1 MNFGKFL
8 VQQGATPRPPRAG
21 FPLPMLGNTGSR
33 EIWDDELQEIIEVPA
48 GRRDGSTQAPASS
61 TGASGME
68 ILTMEQGTPEWFEA
82 RRGLVTASE
91 FSTVLAKGRGGA
103 ESKTRTT
110 YMRKLAGEI
119 ITGEPMETFSNNHME
134 RGKAMEPEARSA
146 YELLRDVEVQPVG
159 FVRNVGLGAGCS
171 PDGLVGDHGGVEIKT
186 KMPHLMIECYD
197 RGDVCPPE
205 HLAQV
210 QGSMWITGR
219 AWWDFV
225 AYWPGMPLFHV
236 RVERDEA
243 YIEELA
249 QEVRAFNL
257 QLDRMVEKIRGMA

>member
-8 VQQGATPRPPRAG
+8 IQHGATPRPRRTG
-21 FPLPMLGNTGSR
+21 FPLPMLGNTRSKQV
-33 EIWDDELQEIIEVPA
+33 WDDEMQEIIEVPA
-48 GRRDGSTQAPASS
+48 GRPERRTQTPAM
-61 TGASGME
+61 TGQSGME

-91 FSTVLAKGRGGA
+91 FSTVLAKGRSGA

-119 ITGEPMETFSNNHME
+119 ITNEPMETFSNAHME
-134 RGKAMEPEARSA
+134 RGKVMEADARSA
-146 YELLRDVEVQPVG
+146 YELLRDVEVMPVG
-159 FVRNVGLGAGCS
+159 FIRDLGLGAGAS

-186 KMPHLMIECYD
+186 KLPHLLIECYE
-197 RGDVCPPE
+197 RGDACPPE

-210 QGSMWITGR
+210 QGSMWIAR
-219 AWWDFV
+219 RKWWDFV

-249 QEVRAFNL
+249 QEVRAFNA
-257 QLDRMVEKIRGMA
+257 QLARMVGKIRVMA